1 VSAPAREPQAPA
13 AAAGPELG
21 KVGFRDPYTVYVMGV
36 LWLVYVISYV
46 DRQLIAVL
54 LQDIKLE
61 FVLSDAQMG
70 WITGMAF
77 AVSYSLV
84 GLPIARVADRTTRR
98 TVIAAGV
105 AIWSVI
111 TALTGYVQGF
121 WQLFLARIGI
131 GAAESAGGPPGH
143 SLISDFFPPHQR
155 GRALALY
162 SAGGSVGIAL
172 GMLIGGMLGDA
183 YGWRATFA
191 ILGIPGLLIALLVR
205 ATVREPP
212 RGRFD
217 SGPALQSEPL
227 GATMAYLWKRRSY
240 VWLTTAATLHVF
252 AGFGASMW
260 NATFLR
266 RIHGMSA
273 GEAGLWLGLVSGVA
287 SFIGGIASAWVADHF
302 GRRDARWYMWVS
314 IIGSL
319 CAMPFSYAFLLWPT
333 AMPAVLFLIPSG
345 FFGNSHAGVTF
356 AMAQGIARPRMRAL
370 SAAIVLFVMN
380 VGGLGAGPTIL
391 GMLSDFLTP
400 RFGDQSI
407 RYALMII
414 FIPHLLA
421 CVCNVIAARTLR
433 EDLAAAQQA

>member
-1 VSAPAREPQAPA
+1 MSAPAREPQAPA
-13 AAAGPELG
+13 AAAGQP
-21 KVGFRDPYTVYVMGV
+21 KVGFQDPYTVYVMGA
-36 LWLVYVISYV
+36 LLLVYVISYV

-61 FVLSDAQMG
+61 FGLSDGQMG

-77 AVSYSLV
+77 AVAYSLV
-84 GLPIARVADRTTRR
+84 GLPVARLADRSTRR
-98 TVIAAGV
+98 TVISVGV
-105 AIWSVI
+105 AIWSLI

-121 WQLFLARIGI
+121 GQLFLARVGI

-143 SLISDFFPPHQR
+143 SLLADYFPPHQR

-172 GMLIGGMLGDA
+172 GMLLGGMLGDA
-183 YGWRATFA
+183 YGWRAAFV

-205 ATVREPP
+205 FSVAEPP

-217 SGPALQSEPL
+217 VGHAPESEPL
-227 GATMAYLWKRRSY
+227 RATLQYLWKRRAY
-240 VWLTTAATLHVF
+240 VWLTLAATLHVF
-252 AGFGASMW
+252 AGFGASTW

-266 RIHGMSA
+266 RIHGLSA
-273 GEAGLWLGLVSGVA
+273 TEAGFWLGVVSGTA
-287 SFIGGIASAWVADHF
+287 SFLGGLAAGWMADHF
-302 GRRDARWYMWVS
+302 GRRDARWYMWVP

-319 CAMPFSYAFLLWPT
+319 VAMPFSYGFLLLPT
-333 AMPAVLFLIPSG
+333 VTTAVLCVIPSS

-370 SAAIVLFVMN
+370 SAAIVLFVIN
-380 VGGLGAGPTIL
+380 IGGLGAGPTIL
-391 GMLSDFLTP
+391 GMLSDFLVP
-400 RFGDQSI
+400 RFGDESI

-414 FIPHLLA
+414 FLPHLLA
-421 CVCNVIAARTLR
+421 CLCNWLAARTLR
-433 EDLAAAQQA
+433 EDLAAAQRT